1 MMRNVIYQVSTEQ
14 YELQLKVI
22 RMEIDYELVSLH
34 DAMEDKN
41 ERDMYRTKQRLGY
54 LVNKLQ
60 LLQWKI
66 ERAK

>member
-14 YELQLKVI
+14 YELQIKVI
-22 RMEIDYELVSLH
+22 RMEIDYELVTLS
-34 DAMEDKN
+34 DAMKEKN

-60 LLQWKI
+60 LLQWKM

>member
-1 MMRNVIYQVSTEQ
+1 MMKNLMYQVSTEH

-22 RMEIDYELVSLH
+22 RMEIDYELVTLF
-34 DAMEDKN
+34 DAMTEEND
-41 ERDMYRTKQRLGY
+41 RGIYRTKQRLGY

-66 ERAK
+66 DRAK

>member
-1 MMRNVIYQVSTEQ
+1 MRNVIYQVSTEQ

>member
-22 RMEIDYELVSLH
+22 RMEIDYELVTLN
-34 DAMEDKN
+34 DAMETKN
-41 ERDMYRTKQRLGY
+41 ERDVYRTKQRLGY